1 MPTPLVLASGSPR
14 RHAFLRVLGIEFEVA
29 HPDID
34 ESQLAHESPVEY
46 VERLAREKCA
56 ITVDRIGERATTVV
70 VLAADTTVEL
80 DGEVLGK
87 PESDAEASA
96 MLRRLS
102 GRTHHVHTGVAV
114 WRLPE
119 IVTQVITTDV
129 TFVEM
134 SDSDIA
140 WYVATGEPHD
150 KAGAYGIQGAAAAFV
165 KSITGAPS
173 NVAGLPLAETR
184 AMLQAVGVC

>member
-1 MPTPLVLASGSPR
+1 
-14 RHAFLRVLGIEFEVA
+14 LRSLGVEFEVVS
-29 HPDID
+29 PDID
-34 ESQLAHESPVEY
+34 ESQLADEPPVEY

-56 ITVDRIGERATTVV
+56 ITVERMGSRASTVA

-87 PESDAEASA
+87 TESDAEASV

-102 GRTHHVHTGVAV
+102 GRTHHVHTGVAL
-114 WRLPE
+114 WRSPE
-119 IVTQVITTDV
+119 IVSQVVTTDV
-129 TFVEM
+129 TFVEL
-134 SDSDIA
+134 SDDDIA

-150 KAGAYGIQGAAAAFV
+150 KAGSYGIQGAAGAFV

-184 AMLQAVGVC
+184 AMLRAAGVC

>member
-1 MPTPLVLASGSPR
+1 MLTPLVLASGSPR
-14 RHAFLRVLGIEFEVA
+14 RHAFLRSLGIEFEVA
-29 HPDID
+29 SPDID
-34 ESQLAHESPVEY
+34 ESQLSHESPIQY

-56 ITVDRIGERATTVV
+56 VTVERIGSRASSIA

-87 PESDAEASA
+87 PETDAEASV

-114 WRLPE
+114 WQSPN
-119 IVTQVITTDV
+119 IVTHVVTTDV
-129 TFVEM
+129 TFVEL
-134 SDSDIA
+134 SDDDIA
-140 WYVATGEPHD
+140 WYIATGEPHD
-150 KAGAYGIQGAAAAFV
+150 KAGAYGIQGAAAVFV

-184 AMLQAVGVC
+184 AMLRAAGVC